1 MGSAQKGEAMSRHTL
16 DMKVYGDIKLYAGTG
31 SPGLAHKISEYL
43 DSPLRDRE
51 VIEFPNENL
60 FIKLNGSV
68 RGQDV
73 YVIQTTSSPV
83 HNNLM
88 ELLIMIQTLRL
99 DSAARITAVVPYL
112 CYGRSDKKDQ
122 PRVPITARLVAD
134 LIEVAGADR
143 YMTLDP
149 HAGQVQGFFSIPGDV
164 LTASHMLTEHINKT
178 LRSQLN
184 DPVVVAVDLGFAKKG
199 RNYAADLDTPIAFI
213 EKRRTGNDANAE
225 ALTLIGDVK
234 DRDVIIVDDEV
245 DTGGSIAQAVNLVL
259 QNGARDVYL
268 SFIHAIL
275 SSEGAERLAS
285 LPIKHIITTDTV
297 PIPKDK
303 MEYLKNKITILSV
316 ASLLGE
322 VIRRAHEGR
331 SVGEMFNE

>member
-1 MGSAQKGEAMSRHTL
+1 MHHL
-16 DMKVYGDIKLYAGTG
+16 NHDLKVYGGIKLFSGSG
-31 SPGLAHKISEYL
+31 SPQLAQNIAEYL
-43 DSPLRDRE
+43 GLPLSERE
-51 VIEFPNENL
+51 VIDFPNENI
-60 FIKLNGSV
+60 FIKLKGSA

-73 YVIQTTSSPV
+73 YVIQTTSAPV
-83 HNNLM
+83 HRNLM

-134 LIEVAGADR
+134 MIEVAGADR

-164 LTASHMLTEHINKT
+164 LTASRLLVNHINAN
-178 LRSQLN
+178 LRAQMK
-184 DPVVVAVDLGFAKKG
+184 DPVVVSVDLGFAKKG
-199 RNYAADLDTPIAFI
+199 RNYAADIDTPIAFI
-213 EKRRTGNDANAE
+213 EKRRLGNEAKAE
-225 ALTLIGDVK
+225 ALTLIGEVK

-245 DTGGSIAQAVNLVL
+245 DTGGSIAQAVKLVKEE
-259 QNGARDVYL
+259 GARDVYL
-268 SFIHAIL
+268 AFVHAIL
-275 SSEGAERLAS
+275 SKNGAERLAS
-285 LPIKHIITTDTV
+285 LPIKQIITTDSAPLSEEKMKHLEGRITV
-297 PIPKDK
+297 
-303 MEYLKNKITILSV
+303 LSV
-316 ASLLGE
+316 AELLGE